1 MRRGKKQA
9 RRTGRPS
16 LSARLISQVRLEA
29 RAGGEVVACFED
41 HSLDLGTFST
51 AAAQRAESLRAGLPL
66 RAFASR
72 RSGVDEEIH
81 RLLRRL
87 AGHGL
92 LEYRL
97 TRSAN
102 GADAIVIEPQTPDY
116 WPQTAPLCDGEVLAF
131 SRFAYLRR
139 RGNDMVLES
148 PRAGALFRICD
159 PDIAAA
165 LATLATP
172 RPVKEL
178 RRRKN
183 FPADALLALL
193 LDCQILF
200 KVGRARDG
208 GMRPAEGDA
217 SLVLWDFH
225 DLLFHARSTQG
236 RHANP
241 IGGVYPYAD
250 VVPALPAVRP
260 LWPGKKIDL
269 HKFAAG
275 EAQASGLAKLL
286 RERHST
292 RSFDDARP
300 ITLAELARFLDATA
314 RVQSKEQ
321 GKVDVGED
329 GPVGG
334 YAMRPYPSGGGSYEF
349 ELYLAVHQCAGLA
362 RSFYHYD
369 AGGHT
374 LVPIAVRPQALDA
387 AVQEAAFAMG
397 TPAAPQILITIAA
410 RFGRV
415 SWKYSALAY
424 ALILKDVGV
433 LMQTFY
439 LMATEMGLGACA
451 LGTANIDLFAKMTGL
466 ELHVEG
472 PVGQFA
478 IGRGSS

>member
-269 HKFAAG
+269 HRFAAG
-275 EAQASGLAKLL
+275 EAQVGDAAAAGVAAALA
-286 RERHST
+286 
-292 RSFDDARP
+292 
-300 ITLAELARFLDATA
+300 
-314 RVQSKEQ
+314 
-321 GKVDVGED
+321 
-329 GPVGG
+329 
-334 YAMRPYPSGGGSYEF
+334 
-349 ELYLAVHQCAGLA
+349 AGLA
-362 RSFYHYD
+362 GGA
-369 AGGHT
+369 AGDLGEIGRAHREIGRGRGEIGGRRREVGH
-374 LVPIAVRPQALDA
+374 VRYRE
-387 AVQEAAFAMG
+387 VG
-397 TPAAPQILITIAA
+397 
-410 RFGRV
+410 V
-415 SWKYSALAY
+415 ALAVAGDPDGRPGQVTG
-424 ALILKDVGV
+424 ALGDVGV
-433 LMQTFY
+433 RRQY
-439 LMATEMGLGACA
+439 ESHAC
-451 LGTANIDLFAKMTGL
+451 
-466 ELHVEG
+466 
-472 PVGQFA
+472 Q
-478 IGRGSS
+478 